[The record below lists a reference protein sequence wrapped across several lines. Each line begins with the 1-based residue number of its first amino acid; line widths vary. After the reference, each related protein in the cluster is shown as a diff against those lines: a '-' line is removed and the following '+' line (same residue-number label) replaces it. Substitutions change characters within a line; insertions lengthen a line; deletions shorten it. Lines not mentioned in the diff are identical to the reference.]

1 MTFGVVASA
10 VLLLSELFCSTHT
23 YSMLGISHHLA
34 SWLMLRIKSLLP
46 PPPPPVL
53 LLRRPTYCDVVPA
66 VVVGDHDRQEAGI
79 HVAGVGFG
87 GARPRTYAQTLES
100 EGI

>member
-10 VLLLSELFCSTHT
+10 VLLSELFCSTHT
-23 YSMLGISHHLA
+23 MLGISHHLA

-53 LLRRPTYCDVVPA
+53 LRRPTYCDVVSA